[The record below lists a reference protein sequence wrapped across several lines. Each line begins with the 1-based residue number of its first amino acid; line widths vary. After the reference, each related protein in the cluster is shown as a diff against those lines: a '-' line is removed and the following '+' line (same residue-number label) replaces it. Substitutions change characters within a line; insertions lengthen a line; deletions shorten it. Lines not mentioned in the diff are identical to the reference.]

1 MSIATEISRIKQ
13 DKSKIRAKL
22 INLGLA
28 SETDNL
34 DTLATAVSGITN
46 NGAVKAEVKEGETY
60 NIPAGY
66 HNGSGTVS
74 GVAGGGS
81 YTLQQKEIGP
91 TKEQQTV
98 KSDDGYYGLSSVT
111 VKAIPA
117 IYQDVSAV
125 TATEEDVLSQKT
137 FVTKEGV
144 TTVGAMPNNGAVGGE
159 IDGMTDLL
167 SVTIPA
173 GYTSGGSVTL
183 SDSIENALKEV

>member
-1 MSIATEISRIKQ
+1 MSIATEISRIQQ

-28 SETDNL
+28 SEIDNL
-34 DTLATAVSGITN
+34 DALAAAVSGITN
-46 NGAVKAEVKEGETY
+46 NGAVNAEVKEGETY
-60 NIPAGY
+60 SIPAGY

-81 YTLQQKEIGP
+81 YSLQQKEVEP

-125 TATEEDVLSQKT
+125 TAEAGDVLSQKT
-137 FVTKEGV
+137 FVAKDGAA
-144 TTVGAMPNNGAVGGE
+144 TVGTMPNNGAVGGE
-159 IDGMTDLL
+159 IDGMTDAP
-167 SVTIPA
+167 SMTIPE
-173 GYTSGGSVTL
+173 GYTSGGTVTL
-183 SDSIENALKEV
+183 SGSIEAALREI